1 MDFKFLAEAI
11 SDDDLSADEII
22 VENVTDT
29 DDVTDNETEDDETE
43 EIKTTALM
51 FSGTQKIQ
59 LYQWTKDL
67 E

>member
-1 MDFKFLAEAI
+1 MDFKFPAEAI
-11 SDDDLSADEII
+11 SDVDLSADEII